1 MKFKVEVINAEEVK
15 KSLIE
20 IVNKTKLSNALQ
32 YCGELVA
39 NYAKQNHTFK
49 NRTTNLEKSIHEE
62 AHEIA
67 GVLEEWVIAGMPY
80 ASFVEFGTSRMSAK
94 PYLLPALEANKETII
109 KVLKEALK

>member
-1 MKFKVEVINAEEVK
+1 MKFEIEVMNAEEVK

-20 IVNKTKLSNALQ
+20 IADKTKLSNALQ
-32 YCGELVA
+32 YCGELVV

-80 ASFVEFGTSRMSAK
+80 ASFVEFGTSRMAAK
-94 PYLLPALEANKETII
+94 PFLVPALEANKDTII
-109 KVLKEALK
+109 RILSEVLK